1 MRRIAASLVV
11 IGLLIVLPIPRP
23 RPLAAREGLG
33 AQERNGLA
41 DALAGRRAARRPSR
55 ARGLP
60 DVYQRAARAVPFVI
74 AADGTG
80 SSYVVGIQGTS
91 ALLVTNHHVVEN
103 PIRLNDDTFVLVVFY
118 DDELAKEE
126 FDLGRVKGCH
136 DTASAWCRAFRG
148 AVRRA
153 TIVASDAGQDIA
165 VLMVRNVPAG
175 VERLQHAPLNSV
187 RTGEEVLAPALEAVL
202 PELQDVGAI
211 GDLERARR
219 VLLHQHHREP
229 VPSQPHDRVEHVVD
243 EAWGEP
249 ERRLVQHHHPRA
261 HHEGAPHREHLLL
274 AAAQRAG
281 ELAATL
287 AEPGKEA

>member
-11 IGLLIVLPIPRP
+11 IGLLITLFGQPP

-126 FDLGRVKGCH
+126 FDLARVKGCH

-187 RTGEEVLAPALEAVL
+187 RTGEEVLVVGHPLNLLWTLTTGIVSGVRQSFIQTQAPVNPGNSGGPMMTKEGQVL
-202 PELQDVGAI
+202 GVVT
-211 GDLERARR
+211 ARR
-219 VLLHQHHREP
+219 KDAENINLAIPIAQVESF
-229 VPSQPHDRVEHVVD
+229 VARV
-243 EAWGEP
+243 
-249 ERRLVQHHHPRA
+249 
-261 HHEGAPHREHLLL
+261 
-274 AAAQRAG
+274 
-281 ELAATL
+281 T
-287 AEPGKEA
+287 K